1 MKIYVDFRKLNVGR
15 KKNLYLLPFTYKVI
29 NTIVGHKFY
38 TFLDEFQDIIKYQLH
53 PKISTKLLLRQIGGA
68 FVWVVMPF
76 GVKNGSP
83 TYQRVV
89 IKAFHE
95 YIGVFMKIFLDDFT
109 IFSDMSTHLEKLK
122 KCFIK
127 CREFNISLNP
137 DKCAFML
144 FLKTILGFIVSKKGK
159 SWIPKRLKI

>member
-1 MKIYVDFRKLNVGR
+1 MIDKGV
-15 KKNLYLLPFTYKVI
+15 
-29 NTIVGHKFY
+29 
-38 TFLDEFQDIIKYQLH
+38 
-53 PKISTKLLLRQIGGA
+53 
-68 FVWVVMPF
+68 FVWVVMSF
-76 GVKNGSP
+76 GVKNGPP
-83 TYQRVV
+83 TYQRVI
-89 IKAFHE
+89 IKAFRE
-95 YIGVFMKIFLDDFT
+95 YIDVFMKIFLDDF
-109 IFSDMSTHLEKLK
+109 IVCSDLSTHLEKLK